1 MADEQSGGNLW
12 VGAFAV
18 VAIVVVGF
26 LIYRQTQPSI
36 PKVPEVN
43 MSREELMKGAMVDAP
58 PVLAKEAG
66 SLENK
71 NLTTKIPG
79 KSNTSP

>member
-12 VGAFAV
+12 MGAFAV

-26 LIYRQTQPSI
+26 LIYRQMQPST
-36 PKVPEVN
+36 PKIPEVN
-43 MSREELMKGAMVDAP
+43 MSREEIMKGAMVDAP
-58 PVLAKEAG
+58 PVLAKDAG
-66 SLENK
+66 ENK

-79 KSNTSP
+79 KSNASP